1 MHTHPQL
8 PTACDS
14 SEVGLLNEDPMLEA
28 APVVYGRLSCPSMA
42 GFWLPGWP
50 LLNPG
55 LGRNVC
61 GQEQRPENAFLYI
74 AGPGE
79 TSTCFWVTW
88 FYEGGRPQAHRN

>member
-1 MHTHPQL
+1 
-8 PTACDS
+8 
-14 SEVGLLNEDPMLEA
+14 
-28 APVVYGRLSCPSMA
+28 MA

-88 FYEGGRPQAHRN
+88 FYEGGRPRAHRNELVLEQLGKGCGVILL